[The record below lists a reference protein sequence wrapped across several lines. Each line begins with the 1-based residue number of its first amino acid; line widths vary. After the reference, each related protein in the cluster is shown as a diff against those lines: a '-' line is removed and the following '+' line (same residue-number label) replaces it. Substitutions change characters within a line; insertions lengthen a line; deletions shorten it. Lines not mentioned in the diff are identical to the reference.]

1 MLSKYKYKT
10 ELHSHT
16 YPASACSDITPE
28 MMIEEYKKHGYN
40 ALTLTNHF
48 SYYEK
53 EIRKD
58 KIKFFLEDYYKTVEL
73 GKKCGL
79 DVLFGAELRF
89 TENDNDYLIFGI
101 DEEDLFT
108 INELLDSGIDNFYK
122 SFKNDKNIILQAHP
136 FRDGMV
142 LANPK
147 SIDGIE
153 VFNFHI
159 NHNSRIGIA
168 AEYAR
173 KNNFIITAGTDHH
186 HVGGECLCGILTEKP
201 LKSSYDIAD
210 ALLSKNYLLDISGYK
225 VTVS

>member
-16 YPASACSDITPE
+16 FPTSACSDITAQ
-28 MMIEEYKKHGYN
+28 MLVEEYKKHGYD
-40 ALTLTNHF
+40 AVTLTNHF

-53 EIRKD
+53 D
-58 KIKFFLEDYYKTVEL
+58 KREDQIKKFLDDYYRASEL
-73 GKKCGL
+73 GKKIGI

-101 DEEDLFT
+101 CEDDLFA

-122 SFKNDKNIILQAHP
+122 NFKNEKNIILQAHP

-168 AEYAR
+168 AQYAR
-173 KNNFIITAGTDHH
+173 EHEFIITAGTDHH
-186 HVGGECLCGILTEKP
+186 HVGGECLCGILTQKP
-201 LKSSYDIAD
+201 LKNSYDIAD
-210 ALLSKNYLLDISGYK
+210 VLLSKNYVLDISGYK
-225 VTVS
+225 VTVD